1 MACNSWEKLCKAQR
15 DYPKPKFADSFVQK
29 SLKKT
34 PKNPFLLAW
43 KARLGL
49 TLNHGHND
57 VVNLVQQAWEQPGV
71 DDVRLLSYLYQILA
85 EAMRRDQGNNLNISG
100 VGDGNLKIWQRA
112 AKALGRKEDRQEL
125 WSALGK
131 VALAEECW
139 EDFRLAVFHYSKET
153 KDSTGSVSAKKHAH
167 FTQILAIQL
176 AAEQQRGLPSGEM
189 KSKLQSDLARRLMK
203 QAYEAA
209 PDDPIAF
216 KDIRDLR
223 FMGEIFARQ
232 GKCNELLEHWD
243 QPPAALQ
250 DLMTRHQG
258 DLWDMRIRLP
268 KNSGEWSL
276 LESQCLAYIERVI
289 SHQES
294 LRETCAWRQDVW
306 TSLLQAARAT
316 RVKDDSIRLISDV
329 IRRTFKPDEFQTQDR
344 SLRLAYMKLRQ
355 TVVPGTTML
364 ADCEAYWKAHA
375 NLITCYADIRPF
387 VEALSREDRH
397 AFSNF
402 VDAEW
407 NEIFKLS
414 AENKYPYQDV
424 VTYHGNRLKL
434 SYLLWISLT
443 TKPSSK
449 WQDYMEVPLSIAL
462 TAPWLRSPK
471 SSEGIVGIY
480 ILLQMHRNAMHNKED
495 AHPFGTT
502 PNSRL
507 LLQATMLARHLV
519 ACDKEKQDRPLAL
532 LAARMHLNLG
542 LGKCAFQL
550 YSHTK
555 CKEMLVHTLSPYVL
569 SRISLTHPFGA
580 KGYQGFSAEEEL
592 GKAVGTMERMERKI
606 DDTLYADLQSL
617 PWDQAMELLGMKR
630 KFKSSLTKHI
640 CNVERRRISRLKG
653 EPIDNLPVVDP
664 GSYRHIS
671 DNVDRSVFPNYEHS
685 RSPGPLPYIMPNTI
699 PNINWLCESL
709 DTWDASS
716 RLLYRETQTREL
728 QGAWIRS
735 AATPQSHIKE
745 TEHNMTPAESTAHGI
760 WDYINSI
767 VEMMLLEDSPRLASP
782 ELLSSIIKVLPE
794 EIHAMRV
801 AMEKLR
807 MPGAT
812 NLKLEDEPT
821 MFHENMLISCYTK
834 FEVLRALIKLVEHIR
849 EKVINSKT
857 HNMKAKLSKDWVNDI
872 ESKTKICFEAI
883 RDVAQSYIK
892 LIETKGQAAIKA
904 QIRWGK
910 TGEIL
915 KEVLNDD
922 DVDFYAAEYVDS
934 ALQAWKGVLQVKLK

>member
-15 DYPKPKFADSFVQK
+15 DYLKPKFADSFVQK

-34 PKNPFLLAW
+34 PKNPFLLA
-43 KARLGL
+43 RL
-49 TLNHGHND
+49 TLSHGHND

-71 DDVRLLSYLYQILA
+71 NDIRLLSYLYQTLA
-85 EAMRRDQGNNLNISG
+85 EATRRDQGHKLSISG
-100 VGDGNLKIWQRA
+100 VGDGNLKVWQRA

-131 VALAEECW
+131 VALGEECW

-153 KDSTGSVSAKKHAH
+153 KDSTGSVSVKKHAH

-189 KSKLQSDLARRLMK
+189 KCKLQFDLARRLLK

-216 KDIRDLR
+216 EDIRDLR

-232 GKCNELLEHWD
+232 AKCNELLEYWSH
-243 QPPAALQ
+243 PPAALQ
-250 DLMTRHQG
+250 DLMNRHQS

-268 KNSGEWSL
+268 RVSREWSL

-289 SHQES
+289 AQQES
-294 LRETCAWRQDVW
+294 LRETCAWKQDVW
-306 TSLLQAARAT
+306 TNLLQATRAT
-316 RVKDDSIRLISDV
+316 RVKDDSTRLVSDI
-329 IRRTFKPDEFQTQDR
+329 IRRTFKPDEFQSQDR
-344 SLRLAYMKLRQ
+344 SLRLAYMTLRQ
-355 TVVPGTTML
+355 TVVPGTAML
-364 ADCEAYWKAHA
+364 ADCKAYWKTHA

-387 VEALSREDRH
+387 VEALSREDRN
-397 AFSNF
+397 AFSKF
-402 VDAEW
+402 VDADCT
-407 NEIFKLS
+407 EISRLS
-414 AENKYPYQDV
+414 AEDKYPYQDL
-424 VTYHGNRLKL
+424 VTYNGNRLKL
-434 SYLLWISLT
+434 SYLIWISLT
-443 TKPSSK
+443 TQSSLI
-449 WQDYMEVPLSIAL
+449 WQDYMEVPLTIAMK
-462 TAPWLRSPK
+462 APWLHSPK
-471 SSEGIVGIY
+471 SPEGIVGIY
-480 ILLQMHRNAMHNKED
+480 ILLRTHHNTMRNNEGV
-495 AHPFGTT
+495 HPFGTT

-507 LLQATMLARHLV
+507 LLQAAMLARHLV

-532 LAARMHLNLG
+532 LAARLHLNLG

-580 KGYQGFSAEEEL
+580 KGYQGFSVEEEL
-592 GKAVGTMERMERKI
+592 GKAVGSMERMERKI
-606 DDTLYADLQSL
+606 EDTIYADLQSL
-617 PWDQAMELLGMKR
+617 PWDQAMELLAMKR
-630 KFKSSLTKHI
+630 RFKSSLTKHI
-640 CNVERRRISRLKG
+640 CNIERRRISRLKS
-653 EPIDNLPVVDP
+653 EPIDNLPVIDP
-664 GSYRHIS
+664 SSYRHIS

-685 RSPGPLPYIMPNTI
+685 KSPGPLTYIMPNTI
-699 PNINWLCESL
+699 PGINWLCESL

-735 AATPQSHIKE
+735 AATPSSRTNE
-745 TEHNMTPAESTAHGI
+745 TELNMAPSESAAHEM
-760 WDYINSI
+760 WDYINS
-767 VEMMLLEDSPRLASP
+767 VVKMMLLEDSPRLASLQ
-782 ELLSSIIKVLPE
+782 LLPFVIKALPE
-794 EIHAMRV
+794 AIHAMRI

-812 NLKLEDEPT
+812 NLALEDEPT

-834 FEVLRALIKLVEHIR
+834 FEVLRALIKLVEHLR
-849 EKVINSKT
+849 EKVINAKT
-857 HNMKAKLSKDWVNDI
+857 HSMKAKLSKDWVNDI
-872 ESKTKICFEAI
+872 ETKTKICFEAI
-883 RDVAQSYIK
+883 RDVAHSYIK

-915 KEVLNDD
+915 KEVLSDD
-922 DVDFYAAEYVDS
+922 DVEFYAAEYVDS
-934 ALQAWKGVLQVKLK
+934 ALHAWKGVLQVKLR

>member
-15 DYPKPKFADSFVQK
+15 DYPKPKFADAFVQK

-34 PKNPFLLAW
+34 PQNPFLLAW

-71 DDVRLLSYLYQILA
+71 NDTRLLSYLYRIIA
-85 EAMRRDQGNNLNISG
+85 EATRRDQGLNLNISG
-100 VGDGNLKIWQRA
+100 VGDGNLKVWQRA

-125 WSALGK
+125 WSAFGK
-131 VALAEECW
+131 AALTEECW

-189 KSKLQSDLARRLMK
+189 KRKLQFDLARRLMK

-223 FMGEIFARQ
+223 FMGEIFTRQ
-232 GKCNELLEHWD
+232 AKCNELLEHWSR
-243 QPPAALQ
+243 PPTALQ
-250 DLMTRHQG
+250 DLMNRHQG

-268 KNSGEWSL
+268 RDSEEWSL
-276 LESQCLAYIERVI
+276 LESQCLAYIERVT

-294 LRETCAWRQDVW
+294 LRETCAWKQDIW
-306 TSLLQAARAT
+306 TSLLHAAQETRA
-316 RVKDDSIRLISDV
+316 KDDSIHLISDV
-329 IRRTFKPDEFQTQDR
+329 IRRTFKPDEFQSQDR
-344 SLRLAYMKLRQ
+344 GLRLAYMTLRQ
-355 TVVPGTTML
+355 TVVPQAMML
-364 ADCEAYWKAHA
+364 ADCKAYWKAHA

-387 VEALSREDRH
+387 VEALSREDRNE
-397 AFSNF
+397 FSKF
-402 VDAEW
+402 LDAEW
-407 NEIFKLS
+407 AEISRLS
-414 AENKYPYQDV
+414 AENKYSYQDL

-434 SYLLWISLT
+434 CYLMWISLT
-443 TKPSSK
+443 TKPSTK
-449 WQDYMEVPLSIAL
+449 WQDYMEVPLDIAL
-462 TAPWLRSPK
+462 RAPWSRSPK
-471 SSEGIVGIY
+471 YPGGIVGIY
-480 ILLQMHRNAMHNKED
+480 ILLQIHHNAMRNKED
-495 AHPFGTT
+495 VHPFGTT
-502 PNSRL
+502 PNSRI
-507 LLQATMLARHLV
+507 LLQAAMLARHLV

-532 LAARMHLNLG
+532 LAARLHLNLG

-592 GKAVGTMERMERKI
+592 GKAVGTMERMARRI
-606 DDTLYADLQSL
+606 DDTLYDDMQSL
-617 PWDQAMELLGMKR
+617 PWDQAMELLAMKR

-640 CNVERRRISRLKG
+640 CNIERRRISRLKG
-653 EPIDNLPVVDP
+653 EPADNLPVVDP
-664 GSYRHIS
+664 SSYRHIS

-685 RSPGPLPYIMPNTI
+685 QSPGPLTYIMPNTI

-709 DTWDASS
+709 DAWDSSS

-728 QGAWIRS
+728 QGDWIRS
-735 AATPQSHIKE
+735 AATPPSHNKE
-745 TEHNMTPAESTAHGI
+745 TGHNMTPAESTAHEM
-760 WDYINSI
+760 WDYVNSI
-767 VEMMLLEDSPRLASP
+767 IKMMLLEDSHRINSP
-782 ELLSSIIKVLPE
+782 ELLSFVVKTLPE
-794 EIHAMRV
+794 EIHAMRTV
-801 AMEKLR
+801 MEKLR

-812 NLKLEDEPT
+812 GLKLEDEPT

-834 FEVLRALIKLVEHIR
+834 FEVLRALIKLVEHLR
-849 EKVINSKT
+849 EKVINARNSS
-857 HNMKAKLSKDWVNDI
+857 MKAKLSKDWVNDI

-883 RDVAQSYIK
+883 RDVAHSYIR

-904 QIRWGK
+904 QIRWGR
-910 TGEIL
+910 TGEML
-915 KEVLNDD
+915 KGVLTDD
-922 DVDFYAAEYVDS
+922 DVEAYAAEYVDS